1 MTSPSLLRSS
11 TILSLSTLIETN
23 YIKRLLKDN
32 KKTPQDIK
40 MSAPNSNNN
49 QASMIGGHAQYA
61 KGYVEE
67 SVRLTLFYIPV
78 QVFPA

>member
-23 YIKRLLKDN
+23 NIKRLLKDN